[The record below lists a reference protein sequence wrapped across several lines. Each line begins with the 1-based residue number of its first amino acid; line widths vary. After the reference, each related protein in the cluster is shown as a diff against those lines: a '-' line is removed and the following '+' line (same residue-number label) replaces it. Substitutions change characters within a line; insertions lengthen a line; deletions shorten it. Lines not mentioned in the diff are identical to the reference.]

1 MLPFNC
7 VDCRNQECDPGFHG
21 SVCNQACPT
30 NCENNLCSMQAGK
43 CMECDIGFY
52 GTRCDLPCSDNCKNS
67 VCKKETGHCE
77 ECDAGF
83 YGTRCN
89 QSCPCNC
96 KDNVCNRVNGQ
107 CEVSQNQTDAIPRAM
122 FTNTEHVTGYAILG
136 TLLGISICCNV
147 GLILLFL
154 RISRKLKLSSQPP
167 VSYGMQ
173 TNSITDDT
181 RNYEGLDVAK
191 IDNTKSIY
199 DIIKT

>member
-67 VCKKETGHCE
+67 VCKKETGH
-77 ECDAGF
+77 
-83 YGTRCN
+83 
-89 QSCPCNC
+89 
-96 KDNVCNRVNGQ
+96 